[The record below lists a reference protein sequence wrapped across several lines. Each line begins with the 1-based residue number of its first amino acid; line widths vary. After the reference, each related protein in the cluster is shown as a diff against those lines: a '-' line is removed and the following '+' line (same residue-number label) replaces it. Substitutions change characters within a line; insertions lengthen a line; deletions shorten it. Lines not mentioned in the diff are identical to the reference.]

1 MKDKVPSRY
10 SENHNSDIFY
20 YSEDFLD
27 IFYYKYLQKIIK
39 SCQLLKEK
47 HIKQIFLMALKD
59 FLEDRIS
66 LNVFSSVSCE
76 LYYELSKPHEVD
88 IYYEKD
94 LAKALFDATEISY
107 YYSHQD
113 EDPSNKKIYEA
124 QIKNLKEYYEKNK
137 HLLKDFPLD
146 S

>member
-1 MKDKVPSRY
+1 MPKSFPKH

-27 IFYYKYLQKIIK
+27 VFYYKYLQKIIK
-39 SCQLLKEK
+39 NCQILGQEQVR
-47 HIKQIFLMALKD
+47 QIFLMALKD
-59 FLEDRIS
+59 FLENKIS
-66 LNVFSSVSCE
+66 LNTFSSVSCE
-76 LYYELSKPHEVD
+76 LYYELNKPHEID

-94 LAKALFDATEISY
+94 LAKALFDATDIFY

-113 EDPSNKKIYEA
+113 EDPGNKKIYEA

-137 HLLKDFPLD
+137 HLLKDFPKET
-146 S
+146 